1 MFGRSFVQN
10 VKSFNVG
17 WHLPVSPTRHIE
29 WVFFC
34 RRAEDSVAKADKAWM
49 RVHEENV
56 AEV

>member
-29 WVFFC
+29 LFFC

-49 RVHEENV
+49 RVHEENI